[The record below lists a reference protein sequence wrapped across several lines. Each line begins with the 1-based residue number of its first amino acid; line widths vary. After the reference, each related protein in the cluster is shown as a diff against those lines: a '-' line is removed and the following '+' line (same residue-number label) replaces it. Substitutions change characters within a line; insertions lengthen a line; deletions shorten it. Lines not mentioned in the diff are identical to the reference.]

1 MGTSNKMKLLST
13 LITLFSHFCFVYSDQ
28 TQNLSDVISTKTQA
42 TSVLNTKQSRLF
54 GANNLNTIRSKWN
67 NICKFDSVAA
77 LEEFKDE
84 LEETNLP
91 ENEVDNFE
99 KCIFW
104 CKTRDFVKDF
114 VDQAYEEQRE
124 ERSETSALF
133 QPACPQCFTKI
144 PKSSG
149 ITFNNAY
156 FQSLVC

>member
-1 MGTSNKMKLLST
+1 MGTSNKMKLITT
-13 LITLFSHFCFVYSDQ
+13 LIALFSYFCFVYSEQ

-42 TSVLNTKQSRLF
+42 ASVLNTKRSRRLV
-54 GANNLNTIRSKWN
+54 ANNLNTIRSKWN
-67 NICKFDSVAA
+67 NICKFDSVGA

-124 ERSETSALF
+124 ERAEMSAIF
-133 QPACPQCFTKI
+133 QPPCPQCFSKI

-149 ITFNNAY
+149 IKFDNAY

>member
-1 MGTSNKMKLLST
+1 MKQINT
-13 LITLFSHFCFVYSDQ
+13 LITLFCHFYFVYSESDQ
-28 TQNLSDVISTKTQA
+28 SQNLSEVISTKTQA
-42 TSVLNTKQSRLF
+42 ASVLNTKQNRLF
-54 GANNLNTIRSKWN
+54 GANKLNSIRSKWN
-67 NICKFDSVAA
+67 TVCKFNSVSA

-104 CKTRDFVKDF
+104 CKTSDFVKDF

-124 ERSETSALF
+124 ERSEYSGVF
-133 QPACPQCFTKI
+133 QPPCPQCFAKI

-149 ITFNNAY
+149 IKFDNAY
-156 FQSLVC
+156 FQSLTC